1 MSQAHLRHLLR
12 EHAVGDETCE
22 GTCRR
27 ERGYDPHTRHSRRSN
42 HPEVPV
48 PVAALA
54 PARPWRRALRRWIGA
69 GAVAVTSVAVAGCGD
84 TTGVSRQ
91 LVGQYST
98 QVFELDYGTFTED
111 VLAEGGYIDIDLRS
125 NGSTTGTLFVP
136 STSAGE
142 GDFLADLNGA
152 WSRSGN
158 VVRFSH

>member
-1 MSQAHLRHLLR
+1 M
-12 EHAVGDETCE
+12 
-22 GTCRR
+22 
-27 ERGYDPHTRHSRRSN
+27 
-42 HPEVPV
+42 

-69 GAVAVTSVAVAGCGD
+69 GAVAVTSLAVAGCGD

-158 VVRFSH
+158 VVRFSHSDDTFLNDVDFFVDGDALVADEIIGNVRVRVVLTRF